1 VKDEAVL
8 ITVTEKGYIKRTR
21 ANLFRTQGRGGRGVI
36 GQSMRDEDEVML
48 LIPARTLNTVLF
60 FSDRG
65 KVYSEKV
72 YNLPE
77 AGRTDKGISIMNILA
92 FNPGERVTAAV
103 PVPDFEQAE
112 YCTMATEQGKIKRV
126 QLSEFANVRP
136 SGLIAMD
143 LKPDDKL
150 GWVRLTSGKDEVML
164 VTAYGR
170 ALRMDESEIRCM
182 GRPAGG
188 VTGIRMDAKDRVTSM
203 DVLEP
208 DAELLVIT
216 DKGYGKRT
224 PLGQYNPKS
233 RGSKGVSTIDKHNL
247 SKSGLIAT
255 ARIVKLDDEVSM
267 ISTNGVMIRMKVR
280 DISQMG
286 RSTRGVRVMDIDDG
300 DSVAS
305 MARISAE
312 ILAGEGDTSENAV
325 VE

>member
-1 VKDEAVL
+1 
-8 ITVTEKGYIKRTR
+8 
-21 ANLFRTQGRGGRGVI
+21 
-36 GQSMRDEDEVML
+36 MRDEDEVML
-48 LIPARTLNTVLF
+48 LFPARTLHTVLF

-77 AGRTDKGISIMNILA
+77 AGRTDKGISIMNVLP

-103 PVPDFEQAE
+103 AVPDFEQAE

-143 LKPDDKL
+143 LKPEDRL
-150 GWVRLTSGKDEVML
+150 GWVRLTSGNDEIML

-170 ALRMDESEIRCM
+170 ALRMDEKEIRCM

-188 VTGIRMDAKDRVTSM
+188 VTGIRMDGKDRVTSM

-216 DKGYGKRT
+216 ENGYGKRT
-224 PLGQYNPKS
+224 PLSQYNPKS
-233 RGSKGVSTIDKHNL
+233 RGSKGVSSIDKHNL
-247 SKSGLIAT
+247 KKSGLIAS
-255 ARIVKLDDEVSM
+255 ARIVKLDDEITL
-267 ISTNGVMIRMKVR
+267 ISTNGVMIRLFVR

-286 RSTRGVRVMDIDDG
+286 RTTRGVKVMDIGAG

-305 MARISAE
+305 IARISAE
-312 ILAGEGDTSENAV
+312 ILAGEGEIPEPAPSE
-325 VE
+325 

>member
-1 VKDEAVL
+1 M
-8 ITVTEKGYIKRTR
+8 
-21 ANLFRTQGRGGRGVI
+21 FRTQGRGGRGVI

-77 AGRTDKGISIMNILA
+77 AGRTDKGISIMNVLA

-103 PVPDFEQAE
+103 PVPDFEEAE
-112 YCTMATEQGKIKRV
+112 YCTMATEKGKIKRV

-136 SGLIAMD
+136 SGLIAMS
-143 LKPDDKL
+143 LHKNDKL
-150 GWVRLTSGKDEVML
+150 GWVHLTSGKDEVML

-188 VTGIRMDAKDRVTSM
+188 VTGIRMDVKDRVTGM

-208 DAELLVIT
+208 DGELLVIT

-224 PLGQYNPKS
+224 PLAQYNPKS

-247 SKSGLIAT
+247 DKSGLIST
-255 ARIVKLDDEVSM
+255 ARIVKLDDEVTF
-267 ISTNGVMIRMKVR
+267 ISTNGVMIRMYVR

-286 RSTRGVRVMDIDDG
+286 RSTRGVRVMDIGEG

-312 ILAGEGDTSENAV
+312 ILAGEGETQPPENHAA
-325 VE
+325 E